1 MGAALKVRFTEVI
14 EKYEYYDFY
23 FTERDLQK
31 LKEDIIQ
38 TKEDREILINFT
50 FDDLIKIMKCEP
62 YPKEF
67 QRFKDDIREYMRSF
81 AYNEDYQED
90 YGDVLHNNW
99 ELERCQDTLIA
110 K

>member
-1 MGAALKVRFTEVI
+1 MGGLKVRFTEVI

-23 FTERDLQK
+23 FTEKDLQK
-31 LKEDIIQ
+31 LKEELIQ

-50 FDDLIKIMKCEP
+50 FDDLIKIMKYEP

-67 QRFKDDIREYMRSF
+67 QRFEDDIREYMRSF
-81 AYNEDYQED
+81 AYEEDYEED

-99 ELERCQDTLIA
+99 ELERCQDTPIS